1 MYLLINPFHPTSYLN
16 YEINKFHLY
25 NISYDCEIL
34 QTMNS
39 LLSYEASN
47 PLIRSLSS
55 ILILI
60 FCTTRFTPTRTHFT
74 TSTSFTLKFIRSSH
88 FTNSSSTTQK
98 NNGTV
103 MNKVCSIE
111 FGSSSIVE

>member
-1 MYLLINPFHPTSYLN
+1 MYLLSTNPFPPTLYLN
-16 YEINKFHLY
+16 SEINKFHLY

-39 LLSYEASN
+39 LLSYAASN
-47 PLIRSLSS
+47 PSIRSLSS

-98 NNGTV
+98 N
-103 MNKVCSIE
+103 KVCSIE
-111 FGSSSIVE
+111 SDQVRLLNSLSTL